1 MSVDRTRDLQIF
13 SLTLS
18 QLSYPRFCVL
28 FVQFCLYQLISGR
41 LTLYNQAVLR
51 SKQKQC
57 VPAQGSI
64 LGDEVLPLTETT
76 QRPKPCRGFAWRRS
90 TAGLNT
96 AATTLDSIIVRFY
109 LLIRHPYQGRA
120 VFSLFFAIWI
130 MNQNDGTI
138 NSATWVKGA
147 WPVVVIQS
155 CTDWHSSNKKVHFAF
170 LKK

>member
-1 MSVDRTRDLQIF
+1 MNTFLGGPLSCVLCTKQSMPSQGSILQIF

-96 AATTLDSIIVRFY
+96 AASTLDSIIVRFY

-120 VFSLFFAIWI
+120 VFSLFFLLSGSWI
-130 MNQNDGTI
+130 KMMAPSTALQELKERGL
-138 NSATWVKGA
+138 
-147 WPVVVIQS
+147 VI
-155 CTDWHSSNKKVHFAF
+155 KY
-170 LKK
+170 L